1 MALKK
6 TTLLFEEDV
15 YLKLKEK
22 AKREKASI
30 GGLVRE
36 AVATFY
42 GIKSKE
48 DKLEALENLK
58 SLDLA
63 VDDPEKMEKEI
74 LKGAVNDKED

>member
-42 GIKSKE
+42 GIKTKE
-48 DKLEALENLK
+48 DKLKALENLK
-58 SLDLA
+58 SMNLA
-63 VDDPEKMEKEI
+63 VDDPEIIEKEI
-74 LKGAVNDKED
+74 IKGALNDTED